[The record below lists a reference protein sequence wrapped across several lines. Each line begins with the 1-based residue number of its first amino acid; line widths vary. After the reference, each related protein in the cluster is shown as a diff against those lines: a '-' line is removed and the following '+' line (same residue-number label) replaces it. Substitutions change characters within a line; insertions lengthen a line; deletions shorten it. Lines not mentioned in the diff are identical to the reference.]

1 VWGAGGEVLVMPS
14 EMEQPLGSDDGGD
27 WPAKGGDAEDSDDVS
42 SFRRLVLSGVVDVD
56 LLASGSWA

>member
-1 VWGAGGEVLVMPS
+1 
-14 EMEQPLGSDDGGD
+14 MEQPLGWDDGGD
-27 WPAKGGDAEDSDDVS
+27 WPAKDGDAENSDDVS